1 VGNDEKPPV
10 DKALDVLVYGPVGLA
25 LYVRDTLP
33 TFFKVF
39 VARGKTEVDQ
49 RRRKVTDQV
58 GQARSMGEFAVGYG
72 GPKVKARVED
82 GLREA
87 RQFAEQAFAGL
98 VVPADEDD
106 GASTAGAPA
115 ANGATDRA
123 ERAPATAA
131 PSDAADDPAS
141 DDTAATLAIPD
152 YDGLA
157 ASQVVERLEGLA
169 PNELDA
175 VREYETEHRGRRTIL
190 FKIDQLTT

>member
-25 LYVRDTLP
+25 LYVKDTLP

-49 RRRKVTDQV
+49 RRRKVTDQM

-98 VVPADEDD
+98 VVPADDGD

-123 ERAPATAA
+123 EGATAKAA
-131 PSDAADDPAS
+131 PSDAAGAPAS

-169 PNELDA
+169 AKDLAA
-175 VREYETEHRGRRTIL
+175 VREYETAHRARRTIL
-190 FKIDQLTT
+190 FKIDQLTA

>member
-25 LYVRDTLP
+25 LYVKDTLP

-98 VVPADEDD
+98 VVPADEDHET
-106 GASTAGAPA
+106 GAGGAPA
-115 ANGATDRA
+115 ANGAPDRTA
-123 ERAPATAA
+123 SAAAKGASAATT
-131 PSDAADDPAS
+131 PDDA
-141 DDTAATLAIPD
+141 AATLAIPD

-169 PNELDA
+169 PKDLAA
-175 VREYETEHRGRRTIL
+175 VREYETAHRARRTIL
-190 FKIDQLTT
+190 FKIDQLTA